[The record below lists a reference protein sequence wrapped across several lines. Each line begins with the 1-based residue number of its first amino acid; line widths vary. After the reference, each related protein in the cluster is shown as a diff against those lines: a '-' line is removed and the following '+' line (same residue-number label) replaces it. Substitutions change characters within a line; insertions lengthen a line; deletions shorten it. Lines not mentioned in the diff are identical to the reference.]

1 MKKIITLT
9 VLAVLCHFASF
20 AVISS
25 MSGVL
30 GVCVGTT
37 TTLIG
42 DSTSMGSG
50 TWTSSTPSVATIGLT
65 SGAITGLSAGTTT
78 ITYVLGSATS
88 TAVFTVSAAPASI
101 SGPTTICTSGTA
113 TLTNSVAGGTWWSSN
128 AAVATIGASTGIVNG
143 VGGGYASMRY
153 TMGPGCFVSSS
164 MYVTTG
170 AWVDSIEGPFTICI
184 GGTGTLTNMT
194 TGGTWSSSN
203 PSVATIG
210 ASTGVV
216 SGVSAGTS
224 MITYSVVGSCGT
236 GTRTQM
242 ITVSGTTATG
252 TIYGTGSVTVGA
264 TTTLYNTAGGGTWSS
279 STASVAT
286 ISSTGVVTGVTAGTA
301 TITYTRTGCGGTA
314 YTTTVVTVNTLDVI
328 SGNVLFGSAPF
339 YGAVKVWLIKY
350 NPSTLMLSACDSAT
364 MYCSG
369 APSVY
374 YQFLSKPTD
383 SYRVKAAV
391 YDSSTFASTGYIPTY
406 HTASFYWS
414 AATVIP
420 HTAGTADIN
429 KNINMAYGSSTSG
442 PGFVAGN
449 VTTGA
454 NKGTAGG
461 APAVGLLIIAINQS
475 TGMQVAQDV
484 TDATG
489 SYSFSNLPLGTYKI
503 YPELINYGTTPYT
516 SITLTSGTP
525 SMAAA
530 NFEQHTLS
538 HTITPNV
545 VGVNELHNTGSSVA
559 VFPSPAAN
567 EVAIQWSAAGNESG
581 TVTISDVAGR
591 NVYHSELAISNGSGV
606 KNVDVSGFTNGLY
619 IISVK
624 SASINYT
631 SKIEVRH

>member
-1 MKKIITLT
+1 M
-9 VLAVLCHFASF
+9 ASG
-20 AVISS
+20 I
-25 MSGVL
+25 
-30 GVCVGTT
+30 
-37 TTLIG
+37 
-42 DSTSMGSG
+42 
-50 TWTSSTPSVATIGLT
+50 
-65 SGAITGLSAGTTT
+65 
-78 ITYVLGSATS
+78 S
-88 TAVFTVSAAPASI
+88 TAVFTVNAAPAAITGTLSICI
-101 SGPTTICTSGTA
+101 SGTT
-113 TLTNSVAGGTWWSSN
+113 TLSNAVAGGTWISFNPSI
-128 AAVATIGASTGIVNG
+128 ASIGSATGIATGLASGYAGVSYVIASG
-143 VGGGYASMRY
+143 CSASAILAISITPVDSFIMGPSSLCVGGS
-153 TMGPGCFVSSS
+153 
-164 MYVTTG
+164 
-170 AWVDSIEGPFTICI
+170 
-184 GGTGTLTNMT
+184 GTLTNST
-194 TGGTWSSSN
+194 SGGTWSSSN
-203 PSVATIG
+203 PSVATITSAG
-210 ASTGVV
+210 GVV
-216 SGVSAGTS
+216 GGVSPGTTTIS
-224 MITYSVVGSCGT
+224 YTVPGT
-236 GTRTQM
+236 CVPGIATE
-242 ITVSGTTATG
+242 ILTVSGTTATG
-252 TIYGTGSVTVGA
+252 VIYGGGSVTIGGSLS
-264 TTTLYNTAGGGTWSS
+264 LYNTLGGGIWSS
-279 STASVAT
+279 GATSVAT
-286 ISSTGVVTGVTAGTA
+286 ISSAGLVTGIAAGTA

-314 YTTTVVTVNTLDVI
+314 YATAVVTVNMLNGI
-328 SGNVLFGSAPF
+328 SGNILFSGVP
-339 YGAVKVWLIKY
+339 YHGDVKVWLIKY
-350 NPSTLMLSACDSAT
+350 NPSTLMLTAYDSALV
-364 MYCSG
+364 YSSGSG
-369 APSVY
+369 AY
-374 YQFLSKPTD
+374 YEFLSMPTD

-391 YDSSTFASTGYIPTY
+391 ADTMSAFWSTGYIPTY

-545 VGVNELHNTGSSVA
+545 VGVNDLHNTGSSVA
-559 VFPSPAAN
+559 VFPSPASS

-591 NVYHSELAISNGSGV
+591 NVYQSAIAISAGSGV
-606 KNVDVSGFTNGLY
+606 KHVDVSGYASGLY
-619 IISVK
+619 IITVK